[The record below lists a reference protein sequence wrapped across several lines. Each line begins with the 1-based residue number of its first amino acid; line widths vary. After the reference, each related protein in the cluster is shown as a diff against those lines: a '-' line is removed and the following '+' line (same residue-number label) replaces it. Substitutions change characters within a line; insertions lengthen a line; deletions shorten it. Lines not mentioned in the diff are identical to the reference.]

1 MATNHTDI
9 LTQNKNHAKRD
20 LSSGTFTMS
29 VELPAGQTLADG
41 AHLVGKIEG
50 NVAITRVVLLV
61 REGFNGTTPTVTLAD
76 NKTRTY
82 FTTADISASAIVES
96 ALTAHAATR
105 LPPLYESTE
114 TEFTA
119 TIVGGSSTSGEL
131 TFLVDYVQLDTV
143 VGKHTA

>member
-1 MATNHTDI
+1 MATTHTEI
-9 LTQNKNHAKRD
+9 LTQNKNRSKRG

-41 AHLVGKIEG
+41 AHLVGKLEG
-50 NVAITRVVLLV
+50 NVAITRVMLLV
-61 REGFNGTTPTVTLAD
+61 REGFNGTLPTVTLAD
-76 NKTRTY
+76 NKARTY
-82 FTTADISASAIVES
+82 FTTAVISASAIVES
-96 ALTAHAATR
+96 ALTAHALTR

-119 TIVGGSSTSGEL
+119 TVAGSSTIGEL
-131 TFLVDYVQLDTV
+131 AFIVDYVQLDTV